1 MVAEIIV
8 GGLLDGACPES
19 GIEGYEFKDQSGKT
33 TGLNVRSTSQCQT
46 ARIKACRR
54 YSCITGLVV
63 VGTRQR
69 LRSGTLDVREGNGTA
84 RHAMASSLW
93 SVKPQTGP
101 CSGGGHVL
109 GRKVL
114 LIGRAVRVCVSVER
128 AFVHGFAG
136 FSSRVCQM
144 RLTLGYE

>member
-1 MVAEIIV
+1 MVAEITV
-8 GGLLDGACPES
+8 GGLFDGAYPES

-69 LRSGTLDVREGNGTA
+69 LRSGTWMCGKETA
-84 RHAMASSLW
+84 RHGMPWHQVCGVSSHR
-93 SVKPQTGP
+93 PDP
-101 CSGGGHVL
+101 
-109 GRKVL
+109 
-114 LIGRAVRVCVSVER
+114 VREVDMFLVER
-128 AFVHGFAG
+128 
-136 FSSRVCQM
+136 CC
-144 RLTLGYE
+144 